1 MNAAE
6 KYEQIIDAITKLT
19 SPEFVRELDGM
30 DGLKALDDLLYQTY
44 PSPDEDDDWEDYE
57 EDYLEEWE
65 EDEDGEWDEL
75 VQYDEYPNGGP
86 LI

>member
-19 SPEFVRELDGM
+19 SPEFVRKLDGM
-30 DGLKALDDLLYQTY
+30 GVLDALDDLLYQIY
-44 PSPDEDDDWEDYE
+44 PSEEDDDDFDWK
-57 EDYLEEWE
+57 

-75 VQYDEYPNGGP
+75 IQYDEYSNGGP

>member
-6 KYEQIIDAITKLT
+6 KYDQIIDAITKLT
-19 SPEFVRELDGM
+19 SPEFVRKLDGM

-44 PSPDEDDDWEDYE
+44 PSPDEDDEFD
-57 EDYLEEWE
+57 WE